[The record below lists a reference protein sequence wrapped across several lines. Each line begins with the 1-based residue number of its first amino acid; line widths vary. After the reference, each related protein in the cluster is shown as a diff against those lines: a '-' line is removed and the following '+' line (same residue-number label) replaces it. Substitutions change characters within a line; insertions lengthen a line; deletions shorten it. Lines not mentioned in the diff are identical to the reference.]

1 MSERV
6 QIVAWSVIGF
16 VLIAL
21 AVPWFM
27 WRSGT
32 VVAGMPIWLWWHVG
46 WLVLASVIFYV
57 FTQRAWGLG
66 VERGGGHRG

>member
-1 MSERV
+1 MTERV
-6 QIVAWSVIGF
+6 QILLWGVVAF
-16 VLIAL
+16 TLIAL

-32 VVAGMPIWLWWHVG
+32 VVAGLPIWIWWHVG
-46 WLVLASVIFYV
+46 WLALASVVFYV